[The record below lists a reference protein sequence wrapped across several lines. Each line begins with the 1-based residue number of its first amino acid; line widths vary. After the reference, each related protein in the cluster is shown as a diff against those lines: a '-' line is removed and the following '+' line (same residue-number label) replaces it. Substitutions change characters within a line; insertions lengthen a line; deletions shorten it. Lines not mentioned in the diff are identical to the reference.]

1 MPSHTFKLGI
11 FLNELQ
17 LPLDEGLEEANE
29 LGVEFVW
36 FSQLPGKP
44 PIADLSDAEA
54 DDVQRRI
61 EAAGLEHMKVSAG
74 SPFKFLDLTE
84 VTVDT
89 LEDHEE
95 FKADFRA
102 MVRSMQLANRFG
114 VGAVSVYSFAW
125 PGEYTAEKPTWPMRW
140 MTRGGIISDAEMDK
154 LVKAYT
160 LMVEQAEKHD
170 VDLVLS
176 MMPWNYTNTTANF
189 RRVAE
194 RIGSD
199 RIKVMWGAADNYNCG
214 ENDVSTRG
222 FVNIEPYVFGTARQ
236 RPARQRRR
244 EARLRLRSLRRGRHR
259 LPHALS
265 ECSRQRPRPLR
276 FDLDP
281 LDTGKRRPRRSD
293 ANTGQER
300 QSSTRHARR
309 LRDCVREYS
318 RFDNLSPVRRGRD
331 RERGLPTM
339 VPGARGT

>member
-1 MPSHTFKLGI
+1 MAAHTFKLGI

-36 FSQLPGKP
+36 FSQLPGKSL
-44 PIADLSDAEA
+44 IADLSDAEA

-125 PGEYTAEKPTWPMRW
+125 PGEYTADKPTWPMRW
-140 MTRGGIISDAEMDK
+140 MTRGGIISDLEMDK
-154 LVKAYT
+154 LDQSIHAYGRAGRKAQRRPRPVHDA
-160 LMVEQAEKHD
+160 VELHEHD
-170 VDLVLS
+170 RQLPPGGRAHRVRPHQGHVGRGGQLQLRGE
-176 MMPWNYTNTTANF
+176 
-189 RRVAE
+189 RRVHPWLHEHRAL
-194 RIGSD
+194 RL
-199 RIKVMWGAADNYNCG
+199 R
-214 ENDVSTRG
+214 
-222 FVNIEPYVFGTARQ
+222 TARQ

-244 EARLRLRSLRRGRHR
+244 EARLRLPSLRRGRYR
-259 LPHALS
+259 LPHDLS
-265 ECSRQRPRPLR
+265 ECSRQRSRPLQFR
-276 FDLDP
+276 SRP
-281 LDTGKRRPRRSD
+281 TGHRKAATASKRCGRRSR
-293 ANTGQER
+293 TSR
-300 QSSTRHARR
+300 PYWTRSTTKR
-309 LRDCVREYS
+309 LR
-318 RFDNLSPVRRGRD
+318 
-331 RERGLPTM
+331 ERVFKIP
-339 VPGARGT
+339 